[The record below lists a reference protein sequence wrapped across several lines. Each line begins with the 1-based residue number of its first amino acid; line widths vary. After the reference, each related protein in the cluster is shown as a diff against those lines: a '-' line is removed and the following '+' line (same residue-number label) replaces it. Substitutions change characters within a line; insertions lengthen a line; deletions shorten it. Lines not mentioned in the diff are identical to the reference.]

1 MNRQM
6 DQMIEQNRAL
16 TVSIEKLQEQIAIL
30 TQHRFG
36 RRTEKTSE
44 IPSEQMTIADL
55 LLGEM
60 RYVFNEAEATM
71 DESTEEPELEE
82 ITYRRKRRKGKRD
95 EDLSGIEV
103 VVDDPEVLY

>member
-1 MNRQM
+1 MKIKPMTEEELNSVSREIVIKMYLKLADSFDVMSRQM

-16 TVSIEKLQEQIAIL
+16 TVSIEKLQEQVAIL

-55 LLGEM
+55 L
-60 RYVFNEAEATM
+60 
-71 DESTEEPELEE
+71 
-82 ITYRRKRRKGKRD
+82 
-95 EDLSGIEV
+95 
-103 VVDDPEVLY
+103 